1 MSSVT
6 FSEMST
12 PDSIPQNL
20 PPQPVETRAVA
31 AQPPAGRKREDPVW
45 NLWEVVGLAGFS
57 FVALFALAIVGAM
70 FVAILQQAGVMQITP
85 EVLFKNISV
94 GLVLQAEAYG
104 LLLGVMVLLVERKS
118 PGNFAEAIHW
128 NPPRGK
134 WIFLSLLGGVLLAGV
149 SEVLGALLHKW
160 TPTSM
165 PIDEFL
171 KDPNS
176 AYVLCFFGILIAPLI
191 EELFFR
197 GFLFPALDR
206 KIGLIGGI
214 AVTAALF
221 AAIHQGQLAHAWA
234 PLSILFV
241 VGACL
246 TLVRAITK
254 SVAVTV
260 LMHVAYNLT
269 LFTLLYFATDGFR
282 HLERA

>member
-1 MSSVT
+1 
-6 FSEMST
+6 MST
-12 PDSIPQNL
+12 PDSIPQDL
-20 PPQPVETRAVA
+20 PPQPVETHALVN
-31 AQPPAGRKREDPVW
+31 QSPAGRQREDPVW

-57 FVALFALAIVGAM
+57 FVALFALAIVGGVI
-70 FVAILQQAGVMQITP
+70 VAVLHGTGLVLTTP
-85 EVLFKNISV
+85 EALFKNISFGV
-94 GLVLQAEAYG
+94 FLQAEAYG
-104 LLLGVMVLLVERKS
+104 LLLGAMVLLVEKKS
-118 PGNFAEAIHW
+118 PGNFSRAMHW

-134 WIFLSLLGGVLLAGV
+134 GIFIALLGGVLLAGV

-176 AYVLCFFGILIAPLI
+176 AYVLCVFGILIAPLI

-206 KIGLIGGI
+206 KIGLVGSVAITG
-214 AVTAALF
+214 AVF

-234 PLSILFV
+234 PLLVLFV

-254 SVAVTV
+254 SVATTV

>member
-1 MSSVT
+1 
-6 FSEMST
+6 MST
-12 PDSIPQNL
+12 PESIPQNL
-20 PPQPVETRAVA
+20 PPQPLATEAMVQAPVR
-31 AQPPAGRKREDPVW
+31 RKREEPVW
-45 NLWEVVGLAGFS
+45 NLWEVLGLAGFS
-57 FVALFALAIVGAM
+57 FVALFALAIVGAIV
-70 FVAILQQAGVMQITP
+70 VAVLHQAGLVPVTP
-85 EVLFKNISV
+85 EALFRNISFGV
-94 GLVLQAEAYG
+94 VLQAEAYG
-104 LLLGVMVLLVERKS
+104 LLLGVMVLLVEKKS
-118 PGNFAEAIHW
+118 PGNFAPAIRW
-128 NPPRGK
+128 NPPKGK
-134 WIFLSLLGGVLLAGV
+134 WIVISLLGGVLLAGV
-149 SEVLGALLHKW
+149 AEVLGVLLHKW

-206 KIGLIGGI
+206 KIGLVGGVAI
-214 AVTAALF
+214 TAAVF

-241 VGACL
+241 IGVCL

>member
-1 MSSVT
+1 
-6 FSEMST
+6 MST
-12 PDSIPQNL
+12 PESIPQNL
-20 PPQPVETRAVA
+20 PPQPVGTEIMVHAPV
-31 AQPPAGRKREDPVW
+31 GRKREDPVW
-45 NLWEVVGLAGFS
+45 NMWEVLGLAGFS
-57 FVALFALAIVGAM
+57 FVALFALAIVGAIV
-70 FVAILQQAGVMQITP
+70 VAVLHQAGLVLTTP
-85 EVLFKNISV
+85 EALFKNISV
-94 GLVLQAEAYG
+94 GVVLQAEAYG

-118 PGNFAEAIHW
+118 PGNFVRAIRW
-128 NPPRGK
+128 NPPKGK
-134 WIFLSLLGGVLLAGV
+134 WIFISLLGGVLLAGV
-149 SEVLGALLHKW
+149 AEVLGVLLHKW

-176 AYVLCFFGILIAPLI
+176 AYVLCLFGILIAPLI

-206 KIGLIGGI
+206 RIGLVGSVAI
-214 AVTAALF
+214 TAGLF

-241 VGACL
+241 VGVSL

-260 LMHVAYNLT
+260 LMHIAYNTT
-269 LFTLLYFATDGFR
+269 LFTLLYVATDGFR

>member
-1 MSSVT
+1 
-6 FSEMST
+6 MST
-12 PDSIPQNL
+12 PESIPQNL
-20 PPQPVETRAVA
+20 PPQPVGTEAMVLAPVR
-31 AQPPAGRKREDPVW
+31 RKREEPVW
-45 NLWEVVGLAGFS
+45 NLWEVLGLAGFS
-57 FVALFALAIVGAM
+57 FVALFALAIVGAIV
-70 FVAILQQAGVMQITP
+70 VAVLHRAGLVPVTP
-85 EVLFKNISV
+85 DALFRNISFGV
-94 GLVLQAEAYG
+94 ILQAEAYG
-104 LLLGVMVLLVERKS
+104 LLLGVMVLLVEKKS
-118 PGNFAEAIHW
+118 PGNFVRAISW
-128 NPPRGK
+128 T
-134 WIFLSLLGGVLLAGV
+134 LLGGVLLAGV
-149 SEVLGALLHKW
+149 AEVLGVLLHKW

-176 AYVLCFFGILIAPLI
+176 AYVLCLFGILIAPLI

-206 KIGLIGGI
+206 KIGLVGGVAI
-214 AVTAALF
+214 TSAVF

-241 VGACL
+241 IGVCL

>member
-1 MSSVT
+1 
-6 FSEMST
+6 MST
-12 PDSIPQNL
+12 PGSIPQDL
-20 PPQPVETRAVA
+20 PPQPVESHAVIGQA
-31 AQPPAGRKREDPVW
+31 PARRKREDPVW
-45 NLWEVVGLAGFS
+45 SLWEVFGLAGFS
-57 FVALFALAIVGAM
+57 FVALFALAIVCAM
-70 FVAILQQAGVMQITP
+70 VVAVFHRAGLLHTTP
-85 EVLFKNISV
+85 EVLFKNISFGV
-94 GLVLQAEAYG
+94 FLQAEAYG

-118 PGNFAEAIHW
+118 PGNFARAIGW
-128 NPPRGK
+128 NRPRGK
-134 WIFLSLLGGVLLAGV
+134 WIFISLLGGVLLAGV
-149 SEVLGALLHKW
+149 SEVLGVLLHKW

-176 AYVLCFFGILIAPLI
+176 AYVLCVFGILIAPLI

-197 GFLFPALDR
+197 GFLFPVLDR
-206 KIGLIGGI
+206 RIGLVGGI
-214 AVTAALF
+214 AITAALF

-241 VGACL
+241 VGVCL

-254 SVAVTV
+254 SVAATV

>member
-1 MSSVT
+1 
-6 FSEMST
+6 
-12 PDSIPQNL
+12 
-20 PPQPVETRAVA
+20 
-31 AQPPAGRKREDPVW
+31 
-45 NLWEVVGLAGFS
+45 
-57 FVALFALAIVGAM
+57 
-70 FVAILQQAGVMQITP
+70 
-85 EVLFKNISV
+85 
-94 GLVLQAEAYG
+94 
-104 LLLGVMVLLVERKS
+104 VERRS

-128 NPPRGK
+128 NAPKGK
-134 WIFLSLLGGVLLAGV
+134 WIFISLLGGVLLAGL
-149 SEVLGALLHKW
+149 SQALGVLLHKW

-171 KDPNS
+171 KDPNA
-176 AYVLCFFGILIAPLI
+176 AYVLCLFGILIAPLI

-206 KIGLIGGI
+206 KIGLVGGVAI
-214 AVTAALF
+214 TAAVF

-234 PLSILFV
+234 PLSILFI

-269 LFTLLYFATDGFR
+269 LFTLLYVASDGFR